1 MLIVAV
7 IDALYRLCAA
17 SVLVADGPGHV
28 RDVDLLL
35 HESGLHEQLEN
46 FKRLSF
52 VDLNFDSVTRVA
64 PATSLTKLQGI
75 WLPTTV
81 QRADGVQGN
90 GPLHGP
96 MRRLGCLLL
105 ADAPVAAD
113 ATCCRLL
120 GIDPSRIG
128 HLRMASPL
136 GNLDVSHIEQR
147 AESVESIA
155 QQFQLLPQFSHL
167 RG

>member
-46 FKRLSF
+46 FKRVSF

-64 PATSLTKLQGI
+64 PATRLTELEGI
-75 WLPTTV
+75 
-81 QRADGVQGN
+81 
-90 GPLHGP
+90 
-96 MRRLGCLLL
+96 
-105 ADAPVAAD
+105 
-113 ATCCRLL
+113 
-120 GIDPSRIG
+120 
-128 HLRMASPL
+128 
-136 GNLDVSHIEQR
+136 
-147 AESVESIA
+147 
-155 QQFQLLPQFSHL
+155 
-167 RG
+167 